1 MQESK
6 HIRYSLSVFLTELVA
21 MDAPVVKKQTLEAD
35 LGDTD
40 VIDAFLVHLSL
51 NISCLQYDCAVMQ

>member
-1 MQESK
+1 
-6 HIRYSLSVFLTELVA
+6 VFLTELAA
-21 MDAPVVKKQTLEAD
+21 MDARVVKKQTLEAD

-40 VIDAFLVHLSL
+40 VIDAFLIHLSL